1 MYPEGRRGITRGAFI
16 EVLGR
21 ANALDVGRGVELG
34 NLGSANGARA
44 LDMLATCGSLGNGTL
59 DVLGSVGSVGNSV
72 DMLASCGSAG
82 DGAGDGAV
90 DAVDV
95 LERAGSIDDVE
106 DFS

>member
-59 DVLGSVGSVGNSV
+59 DVLGSVGSADV
-72 DMLASCGSAG
+72 LTSCGS
-82 DGAGDGAV
+82 AV